1 MVVSLLNDLGVSEI
15 VGTIMLLGVTVGLFS
30 VVAGV
35 VLSFPSS
42 ESAPLADIVGT
53 VVDGEVIILNRGG
66 EPVSLDSRVLVDVDG
81 NISRYS
87 VGELLDP
94 DFAADGW
101 WDIGENIRFDIVD
114 LCGPGS
120 SAETVGLTIIDGK
133 SSQII
138 FKGFF

>member
-15 VGTIMLLGVTVGLFS
+15 VGTIMLLGVTVGLFI
-30 VVAGV
+30 VIAGV

-81 NISRYS
+81 NVSRFS

-94 DFAADGW
+94 DFCVDGR